1 MSTRQITTTHARE
14 IKRKVITT
22 EATAAATAI
31 CHDIMTVKPTVHTW
45 NAVQLE
51 KLSVMHTTYL
61 LGPALEAMIGSML
74 SPASRMAAVNDV
86 NGRWTMGAASSI
98 RIRENFRFVVMD
110 L

>member
-1 MSTRQITTTHARE
+1 
-14 IKRKVITT
+14 
-22 EATAAATAI
+22 
-31 CHDIMTVKPTVHTW
+31 MTVKPTVLTW

-61 LGPALEAMIGSML
+61 LGPALEAMTGSMM

-86 NGRWTMGAASSI
+86 NGRWTIGAASSI
-98 RIRENFRFVVMD
+98 RIKENFRFMAMA